1 MSNFPPPPVPPP
13 PRSLWKPIG
22 LTLVASLLLS
32 ISTCAG
38 GFTIGKG
45 PNGLG
50 SLLLYAGV
58 MFLGLFLLTLFVAA
72 IYFIIWLIQNA
83 RSQ

>member
-1 MSNFPPPPVPPP
+1 MSNFPPPSVPPP

-22 LTLVASLLLS
+22 LTLVASLLLG

-38 GFTIGKG
+38 GFAIGKG
-45 PNGLG
+45 PGGLG
-50 SLLLYAGV
+50 SLLLYAGL
-58 MFLGLFLLTLFVAA
+58 MFLGLFFLTLFVAA
-72 IYFIIWLIQNA
+72 IYFIIWLVQNA

>member
-1 MSNFPPPPVPPP
+1 MSNFPPPSVPPP

-22 LTLVASLLLS
+22 LTLVASLLLG

-38 GFTIGKG
+38 GFAIGK
-45 PNGLG
+45 GLG
-50 SLLLYAGV
+50 SLLLYAGL

-72 IYFIIWLIQNA
+72 IYFIVWLVQNA